1 MLRCLVSLYL
11 SVVLHLTFPRLEAA
25 WDESAMDSSQAPPP
39 AIGNPK
45 VSERTLLVSLS
56 SVKDPMGLSSCS
68 TLLILPKGVVWSGL
82 IITLIFFTFRIYVRV
97 RSFRKLYVDDA
108 LILLAWLMILATS
121 IIWQTLSGAMYR
133 SLFVISGKVHH
144 RPPTFVNDEQNFLHG
159 SAVVIVLFYSSLWA
173 VKLSFLFFFRRLVQ
187 GVARQEQLW
196 WAVLAITV
204 GSYFACIGTIEYNC
218 LLPSFAKV
226 ASECAIDAVHNKRL
240 TCLGYCD
247 GLAAIRFQ
255 RTTLHVTCA
264 LDVITDA
271 LSEYS
276 WTLNTRRSWLRSLF
290 SHGNPY

>member
-1 MLRCLVSLYL
+1 
-11 SVVLHLTFPRLEAA
+11 
-25 WDESAMDSSQAPPP
+25 MDSSQAPPP

-56 SVKDPMGLSSCS
+56 SVKDPMGLFSCS

-144 RPPTFVNDEQNFLHG
+144 PPPTFVNDQQNFLHG

-173 VKLSFLFFFRRLVQ
+173 VKLSFLFFFRRLVR
-187 GVARQEQLW
+187 GVARQKQLW

-204 GSYFACIGTIEYNC
+204 GSYFACIGTIEYKC
-218 LLPSFAKV
+218 LLSSFAKIV
-226 ASECAIDAVHNKRL
+226 SECAIDALHNKRL
-240 TCLGYCD
+240 ICLGYCP

-276 WTLNTRRSWLRSLF
+276 RTLNTRRSWLRSRF
-290 SHGNPY
+290 SHGNPH